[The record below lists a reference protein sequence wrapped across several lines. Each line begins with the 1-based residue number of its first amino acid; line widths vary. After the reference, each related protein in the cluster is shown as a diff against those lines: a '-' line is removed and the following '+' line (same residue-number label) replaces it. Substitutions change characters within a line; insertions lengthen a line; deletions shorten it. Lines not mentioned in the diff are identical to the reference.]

1 MRKTVI
7 GIMGPGSGATET
19 DLQNAHQL
27 GELIAQEN
35 WFLLTGGRNL
45 GVMEAASQGA
55 KKANGF
61 VIGILPTT
69 DTNSISQAV
78 DLAIFTDMGNARNN
92 INILSSDVVVACG
105 MGAGTASEVS
115 LALKANKN
123 VILLN
128 TGEESKLFFQSL
140 SPNHVFLA
148 TSPQNVIHLIHKI
161 ITNESF

>member
-1 MRKTVI
+1 
-7 GIMGPGSGATET
+7 MGPGAGATET

-27 GELIAQEN
+27 GELIAQQK
-35 WFLLTGGRNL
+35 WLLLTGGRNS

-69 DTNSISQAV
+69 DPNSISQAV
-78 DLAIFTDMGNARNN
+78 DIAIFTDMGNARNN

-105 MGAGTASEVS
+105 MGAGTASEVA
-115 LALKANKN
+115 LALKAKKN

-140 SPNHVFLA
+140 SKDHIFVAN
-148 TSPQNVIHLIHKI
+148 SPQDAIHLIHQI

>member
-7 GIMGPGSGATET
+7 GIMGPGAGATQT

-27 GELIAQEN
+27 GELIAQQN
-35 WFLLTGGRNL
+35 WVLLTGGRNS

-69 DTNSISQAV
+69 DANSISQAV
-78 DLAIFTDMGNARNN
+78 DIAIFTDMGNARNN

-105 MGAGTASEVS
+105 MGVGTASEVA
-115 LALKANKN
+115 LALKAKKN

-140 SPNHVFLA
+140 SKDHIFVAN
-148 TSPQNVIHLIHKI
+148 SPQDAIHLIHQI